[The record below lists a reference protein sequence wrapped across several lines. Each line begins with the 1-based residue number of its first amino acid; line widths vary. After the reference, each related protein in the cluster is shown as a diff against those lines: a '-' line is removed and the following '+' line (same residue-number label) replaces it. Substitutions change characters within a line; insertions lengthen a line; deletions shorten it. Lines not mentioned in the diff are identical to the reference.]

1 MKDGRDLATTNYI
14 FSDEE
19 YNPQQEPSL
28 KEKIT
33 DKIVG
38 EIYDTKN
45 IEVKTEL
52 NDKQVMLFARADIF
66 AKRYK
71 TPVLRQFT
79 NSFMKKNLSRKRAS
93 RKEMVDVVKNV
104 DSGVGSER
112 EDNLISRL
120 RGF

>member
-1 MKDGRDLATTNYI
+1 MLLLCG
-14 FSDEE
+14 
-19 YNPQQEPSL
+19 SL
-28 KEKIT
+28 WGQKK
-33 DKIVG
+33 G
-38 EIYDTKN
+38 
-45 IEVKTEL
+45 TEL
-52 NDKQVMLFARADIF
+52 NDKQVMLLARADIF

>member
-52 NDKQVMLFARADIF
+52 NDKQVMLLARADIF